1 MLKRI
6 LNQSF
11 TIITETENLFLFS
24 SSLSIFRLLLPMPC
38 VDFQIQPQSEF
49 KLLDSAPWH
58 QLEEQIFP
66 NVPLGRIC
74 EGMS

>member
-1 MLKRI
+1 ML
-6 LNQSF
+6 
-11 TIITETENLFLFS
+11 
-24 SSLSIFRLLLPMPC
+24 C